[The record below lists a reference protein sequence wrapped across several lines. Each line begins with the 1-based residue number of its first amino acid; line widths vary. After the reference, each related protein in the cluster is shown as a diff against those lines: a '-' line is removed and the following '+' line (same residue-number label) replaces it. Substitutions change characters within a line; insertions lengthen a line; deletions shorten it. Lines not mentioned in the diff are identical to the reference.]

1 MGEIR
6 PFTPEKLIAG
16 VLISRSE
23 FLPEVEGKLQVEFGP
38 MDYRSGLFPFTFT
51 DYYDREMGEE
61 IFRCFF
67 SFKELV
73 DPAELAA
80 IKLRCNEL
88 EQLFLEEGR
97 RKVNLDPGLLS
108 LGKLILASTKDNA
121 QRVPLSR
128 GIYGEISLIYRK
140 KAFRPLPWTYPDYQS
155 DRYHEILRHIRGLY
169 AEQLRG

>member
-1 MGEIR
+1 
-6 PFTPEKLIAG
+6 
-16 VLISRSE
+16 
-23 FLPEVEGKLQVEFGP
+23 
-38 MDYRSGLFPFTFT
+38 
-51 DYYDREMGEE
+51 
-61 IFRCFF
+61 
-67 SFKELV
+67 LV

-88 EQLFLEEGR
+88 EQLFIEEGR
-97 RKVNLDPGLLS
+97 RKVNLDPGLIS